1 MFNKNAI
8 MGFDIVFFTNMMM
21 TVSCDDSSK
30 TCTSMLGV
38 HGLNMLLTVVITT
51 AFTKVTLAQ
60 KDELNSIIASR
71 SGTPCHPMV
80 IRR

>member
-1 MFNKNAI
+1 MFTKIAI